1 MSQSHPFNESA
12 CSQKRQ
18 EKRCS
23 RQAFSLI
30 ELIVVIAIISVLLG
44 ILLPAVQSIRE
55 SSRNT
60 SCKNHL
66 RELGHGFL
74 QHEAKTGRFI
84 SGGWSPL
91 WLGVAEESANGS
103 QPGGWTYKVLPYIEQ
118 TVWHDSVSGVTF
130 SDAQS
135 AYQRLALADIEI
147 FSCPSRRSST
157 PLPVEMSLLESK
169 SSSGGST
176 SLADSG
182 GSPFRFASNKNG
194 GNKNGGSGAICF
206 KTAVNLEISL
216 TNATRS
222 DYAANGGAYGVCL
235 PMTAA
240 RRIIDASS
248 LPSHKVLVGHATN
261 SSKNPCVDVLVSWA
275 AMSGNGHGGHN
286 RDVIGGCPGEIECTQ
301 AIDSV
306 VYTPTSVTDGEAW
319 VETAKIQRLGL
330 PDSGIPDLQNGIVRR
345 MGSVRSS
352 AVSDGLGNV
361 YLLGEKY
368 VASDHYQTGRDPGD
382 AGVLYTGYSSSNIR
396 WAGQSPGPDSHSEF
410 RNNAF
415 GSAHAGGFNMVYGN
429 GRVETVSFDIEPSV
443 HQKLAGRDDG
453 TM

>member
-1 MSQSHPFNESA
+1 MSENCFCHKGDSLYRRPHRPL
-12 CSQKRQ
+12 
-18 EKRCS
+18 S
-23 RQAFSLI
+23 RKAFSLI
-30 ELIVVIAIISVLLG
+30 ELIVVLAVITVLMG
-44 ILLPAVQSIRE
+44 ILLPAVQLVRE

-60 SCKNHL
+60 TCKNHL
-66 RELGHGFL
+66 REISHGFL

-91 WLGVAEESANGS
+91 WLGVAEKSANGR
-103 QPGGWTYKVLPYIEQ
+103 QPGGWTYNVLPYIEQ
-118 TVWHDSVSGVTF
+118 TIWHDSVSGVTF

-135 AYQRLALADIEI
+135 AYQKLAIANINI
-147 FSCPSRRSST
+147 FSCPSRRISS
-157 PLPVEMSLLESK
+157 PLPLEMSLLESN
-169 SSSGGST
+169 SSSLSGSSVAGTGKSAFHFT
-176 SLADSG
+176 SLKSAKGKNSG
-182 GSPFRFASNKNG
+182 T
-194 GNKNGGSGAICF
+194 IYF
-206 KTAVNLEISL
+206 KSAVNLEISL
-216 TNATRS
+216 SHATRT
-222 DYAANGGAYGVCL
+222 DYAANGGSFGVCL

-240 RRIIDASS
+240 KRIIDASS

-261 SSKNPCVDVLVSWA
+261 SAKNPCVEVPVSWA

-286 RDVIGGCPGEIECTQ
+286 RDIIGGCPGEIACTQ

-306 VYTPTSVTDGEAW
+306 VYTPTSVADGEAW

-345 MGSVRSS
+345 MGSVRSA

-368 VASDHYQTGRDPGD
+368 IASDHYQTGRDPGD

-396 WAGQSPGPDSHSEF
+396 WAGEMPGPDSKSEF

-415 GSAHAGGFNMVYGN
+415 GSAHAGGFNMVYGD